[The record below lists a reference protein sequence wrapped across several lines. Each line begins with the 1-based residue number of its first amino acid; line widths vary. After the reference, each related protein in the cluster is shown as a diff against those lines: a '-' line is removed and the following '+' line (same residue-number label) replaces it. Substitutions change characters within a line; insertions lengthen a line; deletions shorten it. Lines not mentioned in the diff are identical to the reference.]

1 MIQPAGDSTLV
12 VELDER
18 IDPGVNRRALALAE
32 SIRGAAISGVRDV
45 VPTYCTVAV
54 FFDPLRV
61 DYDALVAT
69 IERQCSSDGS
79 GPEPTQPPIR
89 VPVCYGGEFGP
100 DLGDVARFAGLSER
114 EVVVLHT
121 STRVRVFMLG
131 FVPGFPYMGEVDRR
145 IAMPRLDTP
154 RVRVPAGSVGIAGA
168 QTGIY
173 PSDTAGGWRVI
184 GRTLLKPFDL
194 ARPEPRLF
202 TPGQTVEFQA
212 IDRAEFERAEEST
225 RGARTKDLRG
235 SHAPIPGELP
245 SERGSYPFPSA
256 AVVDCSPAL
265 VWARSQTSSGAL
277 RVISSGM
284 LTTIQDLGRWGFQA
298 WGVPVAG
305 PMDPWSHRLAN
316 ALAGNDSGDA
326 TLEVTLLGPELE
338 FNDERVVAIA
348 GAEFDLTL
356 NGRRVSSNQ
365 ALLAPPR
372 SRLRFGTRRRGARA
386 YVAVSGGIDVAPV
399 LGSRSTHLPSGMGG
413 LGGRPLMDGDELPL
427 GHARARPAMLDE
439 PVTPRTLPHGGS
451 ARVRIMLGPHDAR
464 FEHNAVSALQ
474 ARPYAISATSNRM
487 GFRLEGPGLEHAR
500 PAEIISDA
508 TPLGSLQVPASGQPI
523 LLMADCQTTGG
534 YPKIATVISAD
545 VGVAGQLAPGDAVSF
560 AVCSQREALS
570 ALIDAERHLMALG
583 AFS

>member
-1 MIQPAGDSTLV
+1 VIRPAGDSTVV
-12 VELDER
+12 VELEEQ
-18 IDPGVNRRALALAE
+18 IDPAVNRRAIALAE

-69 IERQCSSDGS
+69 IERKCALGVSNS
-79 GPEPTQPPIR
+79 EPTHPPVR

-114 EVVVLHT
+114 EVVELHT

-173 PSDTAGGWRVI
+173 PTDTAGGWRVI
-184 GRTLLKPFDL
+184 GRTSLNPFDL
-194 ARPEPRLF
+194 ARPEPCLF
-202 TPGQTVEFQA
+202 KAGQTVEFQA
-212 IDRAEFERAEEST
+212 IDRAEFERVETSSPAGIRAE
-225 RGARTKDLRG
+225 K
-235 SHAPIPGELP
+235 EL
-245 SERGSYPFPSA
+245 YPFS
-256 AVVDCSPAL
+256 SAL
-265 VWARSQTSSGAL
+265 VEGSSPIVVRPDVRARSLPGPGAL

-284 LTTIQDLGRWGFQA
+284 LTTVQDLGRWGFQA

-316 ALAGNDSGDA
+316 ALAGNESGDA

-365 ALLAPPR
+365 ALLAQPG
-372 SRLRFGTRRRGARA
+372 SRLRFGIRRRGARA

-399 LGSRSTHLPSGMGG
+399 LGSRSTHVPSGMGG
-413 LGGRPLMDGDELPL
+413 LNGRPLKDGDELPL
-427 GHARARPAMLDE
+427 GNARAQPARLYHS
-439 PVTPRTLPHGGS
+439 VTPRTLPRGGP
-451 ARVRIMLGPHDAR
+451 ARVRIIPGPQAAR
-464 FEHNAVSALQ
+464 FEPNAISALQ
-474 ARPYAISATSNRM
+474 AGPYGISPRSDRM
-487 GFRLEGPGLEHAR
+487 GFRLEGPRLVHAGG
-500 PAEIISDA
+500 ADVISDA
-508 TPLGSLQVPASGQPI
+508 TPLGSLQVPSSGQPI

-534 YPKIATVISAD
+534 YPKIATAISAD
-545 VGVAGQLAPGDAVSF
+545 LGIAGQLAPGDTVSF
-560 AVCSQREALS
+560 AVCCQRDALS
-570 ALIDAERHLMALG
+570 ALIEAERQLMALG
-583 AFS
+583 PLS